1 MDYTIPMSMIDQTAK
16 IKELTAQLAERD
28 AEIEKLKASNRAR
41 YAENKELYGHWQ
53 QALTENAALRE
64 EVESLK
70 EVQGICE
77 VCEVEAIKHADK
89 ARKRTAQE
97 IIQYIQS
104 GLRRGTVYY
113 VDDTDLKDIKQSY
126 GLEG

>member
-1 MDYTIPMSMIDQTAK
+1 MDYIIPMRLIDQTAK

-28 AEIEKLKASNRAR
+28 AEIERLKDCYRMVVDNLA
-41 YAENKELYGHWQ
+41 YAQSKQQEL
-53 QALTENAALRE
+53 AVENAALRE

-97 IIQYIQS
+97 IVDM
-104 GLRRGTVYY
+104 LRSDRWAESELRGIVN
-113 VDDTDLKDIKQSY
+113 KF
-126 GLEG
+126 GLEW